1 MSQSKIYTH
10 AARGA
15 VNKDSS
21 YRWHI
26 QSKLF
31 YLAFMGS
38 LGGVVE
44 VRGCLRGSTAA

>member
-1 MSQSKIYTH
+1 MMSQSKIYTH

-38 LGGVVE
+38 FGGELWRCVDV
-44 VRGCLRGSTAA
+44 